1 MKKKSHMMN
10 PNAANPSET
19 INALFTPGIKMRF
32 GRSDHKWTTLNT
44 GVNWV

>member
-1 MKKKSHMMN
+1 MMTGTE
-10 PNAANPSET
+10 SVLSYR
-19 INALFTPGIKMRF
+19 LFTAGIKMRF